1 MMRFGI
7 PKYRLPRDVLDAE
20 VARIADLGVRIEL
33 NTKVDDIAQAM
44 TQEGFDAA
52 FLAVGAHIAKRAYIP
67 AAGAAKILDAVS
79 VLRSMEGEDKPLLGR
94 RVVVYG
100 GGNTAL
106 DVARTAQAARRRG
119 GDHRLSPHP
128 RKDAGA

>member
-1 MMRFGI
+1 MKAG
-7 PKYRLPRDVLDAE
+7 
-20 VARIADLGVRIEL
+20 
-33 NTKVDDIAQAM
+33 
-44 TQEGFDAA
+44 GFDAA

-67 AAGAAKILDAVS
+67 AGGAAKILDAVT

-106 DVARTAQAARRRG
+106 DVGPHRQAARRHRS
-119 GDHRLSPHP
+119 DHRLSPHP
-128 RKDAGA
+128 RPHAGA